1 MTAQQTAQH
10 ILPAELIPDLLKAQQ
25 RTGTFNWKVTALLT
39 EMFCKRCYATSVLCS
54 ESVTLEWFHI
64 QKYFLVLSF

>member
-1 MTAQQTAQH
+1 MTAQHTAQH

-54 ESVTLEWFHI
+54 E
-64 QKYFLVLSF
+64 